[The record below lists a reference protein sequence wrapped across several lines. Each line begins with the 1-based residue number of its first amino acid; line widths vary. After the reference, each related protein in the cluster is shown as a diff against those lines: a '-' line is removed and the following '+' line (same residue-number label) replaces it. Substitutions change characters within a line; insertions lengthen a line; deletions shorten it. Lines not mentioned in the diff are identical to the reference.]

1 MAIGDEPRDA
11 RRFAPATERNRSA
24 ILDVLREALPA
35 EGCVLEIASGSGEH
49 AVWFAR
55 HLPHLTFQPS
65 DPDPVNRA
73 SVAAWIAHTGV
84 GNVLPPIA
92 LDATHPDWSL
102 PHPVA
107 AVLCINMIHIAPWA
121 ATLGLMR
128 GASAALRSNGLLYLY
143 GPFRRDG
150 AHTSESNAMFDAD
163 LRGRD
168 ASWGVRDFEAVVDAA
183 MAAGFG
189 EPIAIA
195 MPANNLSVIFRR
207 IRMPA

>member
-1 MAIGDEPRDA
+1 MPIPDA

-24 ILDVLREALPA
+24 ILDVLRGVLPE
-35 EGCVLEIASGSGEH
+35 EGCVLEVASGSGEH

-55 HLPHLTFQPS
+55 HLPHLVFQPS

-73 SVAAWIAHTGV
+73 SSAAWIAHTGV
-84 GNVLPPIA
+84 ANVLPPIA

-102 PHPVA
+102 PQSPA

-128 GASAALRSNGLLYLY
+128 GAAAALPSDGVLYLY
-143 GPFRRDG
+143 GPFRRNG

-163 LRGRD
+163 LRSRD
-168 ASWGVRDFEAVVDAA
+168 ASWGVRDLEAVSDAA
-183 MAAGFG
+183 REAGFG
-189 EPIAIA
+189 EPTTIA
-195 MPANNLSVIFRR
+195 MPANNLSVVFRR
-207 IRMPA
+207 AV